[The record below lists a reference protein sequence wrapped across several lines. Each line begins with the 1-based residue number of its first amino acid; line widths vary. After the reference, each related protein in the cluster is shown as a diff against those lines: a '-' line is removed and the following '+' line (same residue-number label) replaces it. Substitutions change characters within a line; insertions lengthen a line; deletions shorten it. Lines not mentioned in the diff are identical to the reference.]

1 MTTSTIHTSHTS
13 LTSQA
18 APLDSTDAPTGVSGT
33 PRVILRVEGAAL
45 LVVATLAYAHLGAA
59 GWGLFA
65 ALFFV
70 PDVAFFGYLAGPRVG
85 AAAYNLTHSTLG
97 PAILG
102 LLGAWV
108 ANPLLLAI
116 ALVWVGHVGFD
127 RMFGYG
133 LKHASAFGHT
143 HLGVIRVPGA

>member
-1 MTTSTIHTSHTS
+1 MTTSTIHASHIS
-13 LTSQA
+13 PA
-18 APLDSTDAPTGVSGT
+18 APIDSTDAPPTVSGT

-45 LVVATLAYAHLGAA
+45 LVVATLAYAQLGAA

-70 PDVAFFGYLAGPRVG
+70 PDVAFVGYLAGPRIG

-97 PAILG
+97 PALLG
-102 LLGAWV
+102 LTGVLLAH
-108 ANPLLLAI
+108 PLSIAI
-116 ALVWVGHVGFD
+116 ALVWAGHVGFD
-127 RMFGYG
+127 RMFRYG

-143 HLGVIRVPGA
+143 HLGVLRAPGA